1 MSCTALLSLSLVHQ
15 FDNLALKSQTRIEH
29 AGCWLLILRST
40 SMRFSQK
47 GWNCSWFWFG
57 DLYRHVKK
65 HLSLFTVISV
75 RKHSFNLQI
84 STFLIS
90 GKYSLSYMETSPL
103 FVLLRWSALII
114 EYPLIYSLSS
124 LSGIVESKNVSVK
137 EMMSMLFALINA
149 SIKVNLTK
157 SWAAIPLR
165 LQW

>member
-1 MSCTALLSLSLVHQ
+1 MQAP
-15 FDNLALKSQTRIEH
+15 
-29 AGCWLLILRST
+29 
-40 SMRFSQK
+40 
-47 GWNCSWFWFG
+47 
-57 DLYRHVKK
+57 
-65 HLSLFTVISV
+65 
-75 RKHSFNLQI
+75 
-84 STFLIS
+84 
-90 GKYSLSYMETSPL
+90 PL
-103 FVLLRWSALII
+103 FVLGGWSALII